1 MEWKWDLLLQDM
13 MAFPGDILIFQRQM
27 NMRLGNLVTPQ
38 KMRGDGENFNKAT
51 ESKECGA
58 AVVSL

>member
-1 MEWKWDLLLQDM
+1 

-27 NMRLGNLVTPQ
+27 NMRLANLVTPQ

-51 ESKECGA
+51 ESKERGA

>member
-1 MEWKWDLLLQDM
+1 
-13 MAFPGDILIFQRQM
+13 MAFPGDTLIFQRQM

-51 ESKECGA
+51 ESIECGA